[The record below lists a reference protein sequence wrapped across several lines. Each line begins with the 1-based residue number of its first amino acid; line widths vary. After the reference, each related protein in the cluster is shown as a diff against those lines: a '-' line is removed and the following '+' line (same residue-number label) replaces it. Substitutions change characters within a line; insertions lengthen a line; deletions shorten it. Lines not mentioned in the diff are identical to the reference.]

1 MNDKIYQLIAK
12 ISKESEENAE
22 HIKVLNEDS
31 LKLADSQKE
40 ICEEIGKIKIDYIE
54 VKTDVKW
61 LKKFFWIIATASIG
75 GLITGII
82 QLLIRK

>member
-22 HIKVLNEDS
+22 HIKILNEDS
-31 LKLADSQKE
+31 VKLVDAQKE
-40 ICEEIGKIKIDYIE
+40 ICEEIGKIKIDYTE